1 MNLSQFYDNNNPKSD
16 KGTEHDYINGY
27 YNILFTPLK
36 QSSISLLEIGV
47 QEGYSFE
54 LWRSWFE
61 QAKITC
67 FDLGWQATID
77 YINSRPNS
85 EAYKRDAFTL
95 EAIEQTGSALY
106 DFIIEDG
113 PHTIQTQMFAAQY
126 WSKKLQIGGRLI
138 IEDIQNPEVDV
149 PLVLSSIR
157 DRTDLTHR
165 LIDLRQSKGR
175 WDDYIIEITKIS

>member
-1 MNLSQFYDNNNPKSD
+1 
-16 KGTEHDYINGY
+16 
-27 YNILFTPLK
+27 
-36 QSSISLLEIGV
+36 
-47 QEGYSFE
+47 
-54 LWRSWFE
+54 
-61 QAKITC
+61 
-67 FDLGWQATID
+67 
-77 YINSRPNS
+77 
-85 EAYKRDAFTL
+85 
-95 EAIEQTGSALY
+95 
-106 DFIIEDG
+106 
-113 PHTIQTQMFAAQY
+113 MFAAQY